1 MFLGHRRT
9 RHCLAGWDF
18 TMVRPMIFKRIRQ
31 HLDSVMARDPAARSR
46 LEVLLTYPGV
56 HVLFFHRPAHWLYKQ
71 GFRVLSRMVSQ
82 TGRAFTGIEIHPG
95 ACIGRR
101 LFIDHGMGIVIGE
114 TAEIGDDVTLYHDVT
129 LGGVSPSVNSA
140 AQVGHKRHPTLGNGV
155 IIGAGAQV
163 LGPITVGAD
172 ARVGANA
179 VVVQDVPACTAVVG
193 IPAKAIQPHKKVGEF
208 VAYGTPTG
216 NVPDP
221 VAKALEAMA
230 EQVTLLQ
237 QRLAVLE
244 TQTVQAEPN
253 KIAGHGTMPHV
264 VVDNDRPDKDRV
276 VVAGRKSDC

>member
-56 HVLFFHRPAHWLYKQ
+56 HVLFFHRPAHWLYKH

-264 VVDNDRPDKDRV
+264 VVDNDRPDSDRV